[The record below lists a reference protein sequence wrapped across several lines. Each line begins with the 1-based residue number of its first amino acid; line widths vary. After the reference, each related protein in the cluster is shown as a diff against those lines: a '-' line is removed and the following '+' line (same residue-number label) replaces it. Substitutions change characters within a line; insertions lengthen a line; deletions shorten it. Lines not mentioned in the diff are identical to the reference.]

1 MVQRL
6 SFLPYTRARAA
17 MSAESAPSKPKSPSR
32 KRKDPDSEARRVS
45 WWDSASEDAKKARI
59 DAMKEGR
66 RLAEA
71 IRAVSDGVGIGMRP
85 KWWFKS
91 AAEARIAREDLGRD
105 VIRRS
110 LVGRA
115 LAVASPPRAGSVVA
129 DWAEWRAAHKEEL
142 CPDSAS
148 TDSEAT
154 ESETE

>member
-1 MVQRL
+1 
-6 SFLPYTRARAA
+6 

-32 KRKDPDSEARRVS
+32 KRKDPDSEARRVT

-71 IRAVSDGVGIGMRP
+71 IRAVRDGVGIGMRP
-85 KWWFKS
+85 SWWFKS

-110 LVGRA
+110 LVGGVEAHRSRRA
-115 LAVASPPRAGSVVA
+115 LAVASPEVPRAGSVVA